1 MAQVTG
7 LNTLNSLDRFGVPI
21 VPGSGLGILMP
32 KLKHRFRVL
41 FNRFGNNL
49 SLLDVTRQVATVGR
63 PTLNYSATEIHSYNN
78 IAYVAQKPVWSEIQI
93 TLRDDISNLATSA
106 VSAQVQRQMNHY
118 TQSAAATGS
127 SYKFTT
133 VIETLDGSMNP
144 NIIEAW
150 KLEGCYIQQV
160 EYDSLDYSSSDMTMI
175 TMTIRY
181 DNALQGNE
189 ASFIN
194 QTVTN
199 IGAAAA
205 TIGAAFTTAT

>member
-7 LNTLNSLDRFGVPI
+7 LNTLNSLDKYGVPI

-41 FNRFGNNL
+41 FNRFGNSI

-63 PTLNYSATEIHSYNN
+63 PSQNFSATELHSYNN
-78 IAYVAQKPVWSEIQI
+78 IAYIAQKPVWSEIQI

-106 VSAQVQRQMNHY
+106 VSAQVQKQMNHY

-127 SYKFTT
+127 NYKFTT
-133 VIETLDGSMNP
+133 LIETLDGSMNP
-144 NIIEAW
+144 NILETW
-150 KLEGCYIQQV
+150 KLEGCYVQQV
-160 EYDSLDYSSSDMTMI
+160 EYDSLDYSSSEVTMI

-189 ASFIN
+189 ASFGN
-194 QTVTN
+194 QTVTGVG
-199 IGAAAA
+199 IAAA
-205 TIGAAFTTAT
+205 TIGAAFSTAT